1 MSIVNKV
8 TAVIEKSHATFTVAP
23 LTEDLSFSYLI
34 EIDQDEETEYCGV
47 SSIEEAFQTIMEHPY
62 STATINI
69 GDRIPDIKFRK

>member
-1 MSIVNKV
+1 MSIAKKALEELQNC
-8 TAVIEKSHATFTVAP
+8 HATFTVAP

-34 EIDQDEETEYCGV
+34 EIDQDEQTEYCGV